1 MSNWLASIVHHTCHS
16 HILEKQRSFY
26 TNVVNLLNQL
36 YKLCIKSKKVNQCW
50 TIFNF
55 KIEATIN
62 MNDFEIFLY
71 MLVTNILMVFGSLDP
86 LFEHDL
92 LNGKDKMQGDW
103 ETIKILDDGCCS
115 HFQDMQSP
123 KFDICIKR
131 RKHKDHL
138 CI

>member
-1 MSNWLASIVHHTCHS
+1 
-16 HILEKQRSFY
+16 
-26 TNVVNLLNQL
+26 
-36 YKLCIKSKKVNQCW
+36 
-50 TIFNF
+50 
-55 KIEATIN
+55 

-71 MLVTNILMVFGSLDP
+71 MLVTNILMVLGSLNP
-86 LFEHDL
+86 FFKNDL
-92 LNGKDKMQGDW
+92 LNGKDKMQRNW

-131 RKHKDHL
+131 RKCKDHL